1 MIIDLGLFKRNWEV
15 AREVG
20 EQLGKLGI
28 DDNPLEVGNYEFM
41 EIVICPVFNSLHL
54 CSTSNSKE
62 KEDRQKFTQESVP
75 LVCAP

>member
-1 MIIDLGLFKRNWEV
+1 M
-15 AREVG
+15 
-20 EQLGKLGI
+20 

-62 KEDRQKFTQESVP
+62 RADRQKFIQESVP
-75 LVCAP
+75 IACAP